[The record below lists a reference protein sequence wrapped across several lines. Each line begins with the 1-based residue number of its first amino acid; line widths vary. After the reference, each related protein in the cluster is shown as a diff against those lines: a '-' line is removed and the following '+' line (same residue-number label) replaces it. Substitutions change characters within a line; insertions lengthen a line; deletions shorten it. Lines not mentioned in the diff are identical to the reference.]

1 MKIIASLILLS
12 FAVSESLSA
21 ASFKG
26 SPDRCKKE
34 DWSQVDTLL
43 PARNENGAYSQPMNK
58 ITEKIGKITP
68 QQMVQSVVDH
78 LLTFNDFC
86 GQMYAGRGGF
96 EDRIGTD
103 LCERMAAY
111 DMTHDG
117 VIANEDPAQK
127 PLFSA
132 EDLAFLRSVFKACRP
147 SANRWWDYPLI
158 VHVNFQPTQAE
169 LGYING
175 FLK

>member
-1 MKIIASLILLS
+1 MKIIFSFLFISLFIT
-12 FAVSESLSA
+12 ESLSA
-21 ASFKG
+21 TSYKG

-43 PARNENGAYSQPMNK
+43 PARNEDGAYPQPMNK
-58 ITEKIGKITP
+58 ITEKIEKITP
-68 QQMVQSVVDH
+68 QQMLQSVVDH

-111 DMTHDG
+111 NMTHDG
-117 VIANEDPAQK
+117 VITNEGGPK
-127 PLFSA
+127 NSLFSA
-132 EDLAFLRSVFKACRP
+132 EDLTFLRSVFKACRP
-147 SANRWWDYPLI
+147 TTVRWWDYPLV
-158 VHVNFQPTQAE
+158 VHVNFQPTKEE
-169 LGYING
+169 LAQIRES
-175 FLK
+175 LE